1 MTTHYLAIDLGAES
15 GRLILGTLA
24 DGKLSL
30 REIHR
35 FANGPVRRGPALHWN
50 MEKLFNEVK
59 TGLKKAA
66 RLKVPIASISTDSW
80 GVDYVL
86 YGATGRMM
94 LPVFHYRDPRTARG
108 VEIAN
113 ARAGWPLIF
122 AETGIQFMPL
132 NTIYQLAAEDP
143 ARLKRAAGLLMV
155 GDAFNHFLCG
165 KAVAEESLASTT
177 QLYNPVAKAWSRK
190 LLTALKLPARL
201 FPKIVPSGT
210 RLGRLQPR
218 LAKEVGLP
226 PLEVIASCSHDT
238 GAAVAAVPGQGKN
251 WAYLS
256 SGTWS
261 LMGVEA
267 RKPVLTARCRELN
280 FTNEIGYGGSV
291 RLLKNISGLW
301 LVQECRREW
310 AKAGR
315 EYDYA
320 TLTRLAGEAAPF
332 RSLVAPADPRFLL
345 PDDMSAKMAA
355 FCRETGQPEPRT
367 PGEFVRCALES
378 LALLYRR
385 TLLMLEKLTGTKIER
400 LHIVGGGSQN
410 ALLNQFAANSLQR
423 PVITGPVEAT
433 AAGNIIVQALARGDL
448 PSLAVARQIIAQSFE
463 TATVEPRD
471 AAPWQQQ
478 YERFER
484 LVG

>member
-143 ARLKRAAGLLMV
+143 ARVKRAAGLLMV

-177 QLYNPVAKAWSRK
+177 Q
-190 LLTALKLPARL
+190 
-201 FPKIVPSGT
+201 
-210 RLGRLQPR
+210 
-218 LAKEVGLP
+218 GL
-226 PLEVIASCSHDT
+226 
-238 GAAVAAVPGQGKN
+238 
-251 WAYLS
+251 
-256 SGTWS
+256 
-261 LMGVEA
+261 
-267 RKPVLTARCRELN
+267 
-280 FTNEIGYGGSV
+280 
-291 RLLKNISGLW
+291 
-301 LVQECRREW
+301 
-310 AKAGR
+310 
-315 EYDYA
+315 
-320 TLTRLAGEAAPF
+320 
-332 RSLVAPADPRFLL
+332 
-345 PDDMSAKMAA
+345 
-355 FCRETGQPEPRT
+355 
-367 PGEFVRCALES
+367 
-378 LALLYRR
+378 
-385 TLLMLEKLTGTKIER
+385 
-400 LHIVGGGSQN
+400 
-410 ALLNQFAANSLQR
+410 
-423 PVITGPVEAT
+423 
-433 AAGNIIVQALARGDL
+433 
-448 PSLAVARQIIAQSFE
+448 
-463 TATVEPRD
+463 
-471 AAPWQQQ
+471 
-478 YERFER
+478 
-484 LVG
+484 